1 MIPDLTDRS
10 ASPSPARL
18 ETEEAEDALDLR
30 RLEREAAHL
39 RRAFA
44 SDPSVR
50 LVVGLDLLIRRAALG
65 LREAWHALLRP
76 AQGAGSVL
84 SKPWR

>member
-1 MIPDLTDRS
+1 MIPKLPDRS
-10 ASPSPARL
+10 ASSFPARL
-18 ETEEAEDALDLR
+18 GTEEAEDALDLR
-30 RLEREAAHL
+30 RLEREAAQL

-50 LVVGLDLLIRRAALG
+50 FVVGLDLLIRRAALG
-65 LREAWHALLRP
+65 LREAWRALLRP
-76 AQGAGSVL
+76 DQGAGSVL